1 MTSFEG
7 KVALV
12 TGGASGLGR
21 ATALALAGAGA
32 RVVIADIDEAGGRE
46 VATSID
52 GDFVLCDASRLDDN
66 LAAVETAVTLHGALD
81 LVHLNA
87 GIVAGCGIGENFD
100 LERYRRIVGINLDGV
115 VFGTHAALGAL
126 KQRGGAIVATASLA
140 GLTPVPADPF
150 YTATKHAVVGLARS
164 LGPALAADGV
174 RFNAVCP
181 SFADTNII
189 TGFRAQLETQGIPI
203 LTAETVADAVLEVFG
218 GEGTGECWFIQY
230 GREAAP
236 FKFRGIPGAR
246 AAAEH

>member
-1 MTSFEG
+1 
-7 KVALV
+7 
-12 TGGASGLGR
+12 
-21 ATALALAGAGA
+21 
-32 RVVIADIDEAGGRE
+32 
-46 VATSID
+46 
-52 GDFVLCDASRLDDN
+52 
-66 LAAVETAVTLHGALD
+66 
-81 LVHLNA
+81 
-87 GIVAGCGIGENFD
+87 
-100 LERYRRIVGINLDGV
+100 